1 MLWASLSYSCGTVLS
16 VLTQNMKRDV
26 ELSRSQREEE
36 VVARKEVEATLR
48 NTRKEM
54 EAQELVRG

>member
-1 MLWASLSYSCGTVLS
+1 
-16 VLTQNMKRDV
+16 MKHDV

-36 VVARKEVEATLR
+36 VVARKEVEASLR